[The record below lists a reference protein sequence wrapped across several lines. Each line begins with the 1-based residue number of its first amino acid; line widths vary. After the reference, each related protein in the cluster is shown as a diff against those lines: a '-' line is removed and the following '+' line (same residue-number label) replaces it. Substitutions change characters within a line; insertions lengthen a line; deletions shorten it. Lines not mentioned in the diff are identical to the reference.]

1 MTVDS
6 PIDDVESQYLP
17 SQSEVAP
24 PWAHLDVELP
34 TDRSPTSIVALVECA
49 LVEMTHEPV
58 GAEVISWHVWGVK
71 RTQYIAV
78 DGVGDTFTKRH
89 FDERLGWSAT
99 TIKRETVRDELIAHI
114 TRASHRDR
122 ATTHHH
128 DSSVGGL
135 DRFRVAPVHV
145 LWKSPTTD

>member
-1 MTVDS
+1 M
-6 PIDDVESQYLP
+6 
-17 SQSEVAP
+17 A
-24 PWAHLDVELP
+24 LP

-58 GAEVISWHVWGVK
+58 GAEVISWHMWGVK

-78 DGVGDTFTKRH
+78 DGVGETFTKRH

-99 TIKRETVRDELIAHI
+99 TIDRETVRDELII
-114 TRASHRDR
+114 QLTRGSHRDR
-122 ATTHHH
+122 TAALDQ

-145 LWKSPTTD
+145 LWKHPNME